1 MALTTNV
8 VILFRIQRHSKCL
21 YECNIARD
29 CKQGFAINKI
39 VFFLNNLQFLL
50 YKAEWV
56 CSFQQRNN
64 GSNMKAGLDS
74 PLSVE

>member
-1 MALTTNV
+1 MFV
-8 VILFRIQRHSKCL
+8 FFHWPSLFPKAFSRL